1 MSDVRDLSVIPKN
14 TDYCYE
20 ITSIDYNSGRIKTKL
35 CPYWTEDKCLLVGY
49 SDIILLPDQIK
60 ICGIGESDE

>member
-1 MSDVRDLSVIPKN
+1 MSDVSDLSVIPKN

-20 ITSIDYNSGRIKTKL
+20 IISIDHKNGGMKIKL

-49 SDIILLPDQIK
+49 SDIILLPDQVK
-60 ICGIGESDE
+60 ICGIGEPDE